1 MNLTENEMVLLRN
14 CQVWGFDRLTGMII
28 KTQTT
33 FILLSDKPKVYQG
46 VRVKTT
52 VKQLL
57 QQKRAL
63 QTSTKTVRMKSQ
75 SLVSQDV
82 CVSSSLSDHYFDYF
96 PEEMN
101 SNCIF
106 QPRPIPES
114 NVQMDS
120 FDNQQ
125 LISMMIPNETYSS
138 GILHPATSTKLWR
151 QENHSPNMG
160 YYGHGMAPRSPSGSL
175 NMPSPVDYNSYS
187 PQESY
192 SSSCYNSPTRLDLS
206 SGFVPEH
213 YHYQNCNLQESVS
226 TPEYAPYGTS
236 DYVYASPEEDSYFRR
251 DLSNSEMC
259 YI

>member
-1 MNLTENEMVLLRN
+1 M
-14 CQVWGFDRLTGMII
+14 
-28 KTQTT
+28 
-33 FILLSDKPKVYQG
+33 SDKPKVYQG

-75 SLVSQDV
+75 SL
-82 CVSSSLSDHYFDYF
+82 
-96 PEEMN
+96 
-101 SNCIF
+101 
-106 QPRPIPES
+106 PRAIPES

-138 GILHPATSTKLWR
+138 GILHPATSTNLWR

-160 YYGHGMAPRSPSGSL
+160 YYGHGMAPSSPSGSL

-206 SGFVPEH
+206 YGFVPDH

-236 DYVYASPEEDSYFRR
+236 DYVYASPAEDSYFRR
-251 DLSNSEMC
+251 DLSNSELC
-259 YI
+259 YL

>member
-1 MNLTENEMVLLRN
+1 M
-14 CQVWGFDRLTGMII
+14 
-28 KTQTT
+28 
-33 FILLSDKPKVYQG
+33 SDKPKVYQG

-63 QTSTKTVRMKSQ
+63 QTSTKTVIMKSQ

-82 CVSSSLSDHYFDYF
+82 CVSSSLSGHCFDYF

-106 QPRPIPES
+106 QPRAIPES

-125 LISMMIPNETYSS
+125 LISMMISNETYSS

-160 YYGHGMAPRSPSGSL
+160 YYGHGMAPSSPSGSL

-206 SGFVPEH
+206 YGFVPDH

-236 DYVYASPEEDSYFRR
+236 DYVYASPAEDSYFRR
-251 DLSNSEMC
+251 DLSNSELC
-259 YI
+259 YL